1 MIPSFKYY
9 FYPFL
14 KNLEQRGACRLYDL
28 GRSIATDLGLSPSD
42 LKEPT
47 KGGKNTKHHSRLNY
61 CASYLKKMKLVDTV
75 SSGLYTITSRGKDV
89 LNEFGEDMTLDD
101 LRNLPEFIAT
111 QINATNDDF
120 VYVKPHIRS
129 GKKISAYVAHKS
141 NFNSKNPNVE
151 IEFSE
156 SYREKLKSERES

>member
-1 MIPSFKYY
+1 MMS
-9 FYPFL
+9 
-14 KNLEQRGACRLYDL
+14 
-28 GRSIATDLGLSPSD
+28 
-42 LKEPT
+42 
-47 KGGKNTKHHSRLNY
+47 
-61 CASYLKKMKLVDTV
+61 VV
-75 SSGLYTITSRGKDV
+75 SSPLNSDMANRRTGEKMETRVTHEEAAIAGLIDTFSSSSYTITSRGKDV

-141 NFNSKNPNVE
+141 NFNSKNSNVE

-156 SYREKLKSERES
+156 SYREK